1 MPMETQ
7 GKIVRVLQ
15 EQTFQ
20 RVGGD
25 KRVAVD
31 VRVIAA
37 TSRDLPG
44 LIAEGRFREDLF
56 YRLNVVP
63 IEVPALRERRED
75 IPAMVAQFMERAA
88 DNAGLPPRALR
99 DDPLAAL
106 RAYARPGTVPIDRAH
121 FREGEWRPG
130 HFLRW

>member
-1 MPMETQ
+1 MSRRPPRSTLTDTLFPYTTLFRSHGGTRCLDEVADMPMETQ

-56 YRLNVVP
+56 YRLHVVP
-63 IEVPALRERRED
+63 TAVHALRERREA
-75 IPAMVAQFMERAA
+75 IP
-88 DNAGLPPRALR
+88 
-99 DDPLAAL
+99 
-106 RAYARPGTVPIDRAH
+106 
-121 FREGEWRPG
+121 
-130 HFLRW
+130 

>member
-63 IEVPALRERRED
+63 IEVPTLRERRED
-75 IPAMVAQFMERAA
+75 IPEMVAQFMERAA
-88 DNAGLPPRALR
+88 ENAGLPPRALS
-99 DDPLAAL
+99 DDALAAL
-106 RAYARPGTVPIDRAH
+106 RAYDWPGNVRSEEHTSELQPL
-121 FREGEWRPG
+121 
-130 HFLRW
+130 LRNSYPV